1 MSLKCQSGLFP
12 FSVLH
17 SQWRRSDM
25 VWKMEVR
32 EQRVPTEGA
41 NQPASLPAAP
51 KVSSPSTLDVGD
63 KSRTHAPAPCHNA
76 SKIPEIFRA
85 ALPKATSI
93 RWTLQGSRAQ
103 WNHIQFVSKPFLNLS
118 PRKSSCEREAPS
130 SHLAKITEGQ
140 RPLFLHPSLPRLGIR
155 ISPDPTQEGRT
166 EDALM

>member
-17 SQWRRSDM
+17 SPLSGGAATWYGKWKLGNRGSRR
-25 VWKMEVR
+25 R
-32 EQRVPTEGA
+32 E
-41 NQPASLPAAP
+41 PASLPAAP

-93 RWTLQGSRAQ
+93 RWTLKGSRAQ
-103 WNHIQFVSKPFLNLS
+103 WNNIQFVSKPFLNLS
-118 PRKSSCEREAPS
+118 PRKSSCERVAPS